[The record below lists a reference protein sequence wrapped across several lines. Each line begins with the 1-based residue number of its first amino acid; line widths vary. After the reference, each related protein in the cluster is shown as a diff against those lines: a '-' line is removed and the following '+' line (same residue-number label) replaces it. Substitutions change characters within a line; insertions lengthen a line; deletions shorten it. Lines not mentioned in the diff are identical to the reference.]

1 MNLKEAEEFFKNYHG
16 HGYHMW
22 HDDPVK
28 NREFDS
34 MKISPELKEQWRQE
48 IIQNFFEHLF
58 DRPEE
63 IWFRH
68 RNLIDVIKETKT
80 DKQKNCSKLLDSMEQ
95 FYSLDKKTKIIIIEN
110 MAGRTNPQ
118 EDGGCYLI
126 CVNTG
131 LKERM
136 HNIVHELMNFEC
148 APDDSLYKRFLEA
161 KNSYMTAY
169 NKFRDIRK

>member
-1 MNLKEAEEFFKNYHG
+1 MNLQEAELFFKQFNG
-16 HGYHMW
+16 HGFHMW
-22 HDDPVK
+22 RDEPTK
-28 NREFDS
+28 YENFN
-34 MKISPELKEQWRQE
+34 KAQISDAIQEQWRQE

-136 HNIVHELMNFEC
+136 HNIVRELMNFEC
-148 APDDSLYKRFLEA
+148 APDDSLYKRFEEA

-169 NKFRDIRK
+169 NKFKDMR